1 MTTED
6 RQYFDSL
13 TERVLNAIF
22 EVSNTLGAGFLEKV
36 YERALLK
43 ELSLR
48 DIPGHLPGFISRY
61 VQGRVRGRI
70 LRRYPSRRQAGSRAE
85 MRRTPDGPTFR
96 PMPELPARLWQKP
109 LPRSQFSEAKGGMEA
124 GSPRFPALGFTLPV
138 IRFHSERSDLTR
150 SHVPAPET

>member
-22 EVSNTLGAGFLEKV
+22 EVSNTLGAGFPEKV

-48 DIPGHLPGFISRY
+48 NIEAIFQASFPVTYKGEYIGEYYADI
-61 VQGRVRGRI
+61 
-70 LRRYPSRRQAGSRAE
+70 PSRRQAGYRAE
-85 MRRTPDGPTFR
+85 MRRTPGGPTFR

-109 LPRSQFSEAKGGMEA
+109 LPLGQFSEANGRMEA
-124 GSPRFPALGFTLPV
+124 GSPRFPALGFTLPCFPDC
-138 IRFHSERSDLTR
+138 IL
-150 SHVPAPET
+150 